1 MIKRI
6 FLFLIIAFITFGQG
20 EELIIEKTETKEETV
35 KDFNVP
41 FVNALKEPNYQR
53 LANQTKSIALLSLGT
68 MGVLYALP
76 ESFTGWERGDF
87 KNAASNYKVNITERG
102 AVWDPDNLYFNF
114 IGHPYVGAV
123 YYIAA
128 RKSGFDEFDSFLY
141 SFGMSTFF
149 WEMGVEAFA
158 EAPSIQDIVVTP
170 GAGAIL
176 GECLFGLE
184 HKILKNNGK
193 VLNSRFL
200 GRTSLI
206 LIDPIGTLANVMGF
220 KDEDV
225 MGSWTFAKNKN
236 NDLQLGYTLQM
247 AF

>member
-1 MIKRI
+1 MVKRI
-6 FLFLIIAFITFGQG
+6 CLFLIITFVTFGQG
-20 EELIIEKTETKEETV
+20 EELISENLEVKTEAV
-35 KDFNVP
+35 KDYNVP
-41 FVNALKEPNYQR
+41 FVNALKELNYQR

-68 MGVLYALP
+68 MGVLYTLP
-76 ESFTGWERGDF
+76 ESFTGWEKGDF
-87 KNAASNYKVNITERG
+87 KNAASNYKDNMTDRG
-102 AVWDPDNLYFNF
+102 AVWDPDNIFFNF
-114 IGHPYVGAV
+114 VGHPYVGAV

-141 SFGMSTFF
+141 SFGMSSFF
-149 WEMGVEAFA
+149 WEMGIEAFA
-158 EAPSIQDIVVTP
+158 EAPSIQDIVTTP

-176 GECLFGLE
+176 GEYLFGLE

-193 VLNSRFL
+193 VLNSKFL

-206 LIDPIGTLANVMGF
+206 LIDPIGTLANVMGYN
-220 KDEDV
+220 DEDV

-247 AF
+247 DF